1 LKLKNKRILTVIII
15 SIWGIMGSIDIN
27 PIHSKLQ
34 VENYA
39 LLNERKKE

>member
-1 LKLKNKRILTVIII
+1 
-15 SIWGIMGSIDIN
+15 MGSIDIN

-39 LLNERKKE
+39 LLNERK